1 MLYRSMLAFAC
12 LVVGVASASAKAE
25 DAAAAPT
32 ATLICDKTPIETGL
46 SLSRDRIAAGSV
58 TIDGKQIPTWVSRHN
73 SVPADEWARSFLIKV
88 TDPRFQKGAMPA
100 VDIEV
105 TYVHEANTK
114 VEVVADTESGSRVI
128 GAGWGNSKALQTIKI
143 HLDDA
148 YFGARPHGNDPK
160 TLPSD
165 GFDLRINAYAGDFQ
179 LREVEITGVDRK
191 QVADWSRFLS
201 VGGVASESGDF
212 IVAPGGSDKITFDLR
227 NKAMIAT
234 PVKLVL
240 QTFDGGGK
248 VLGRE
253 ERDVTLGAD
262 GSLAVEAPFDAAAR
276 PVGEYAVRLSVKLP
290 GQTVPLLA
298 REQPLVVAGP
308 EDLFIIFDKTPIA
321 RGIEFD
327 RTAVSPVE
335 VTVNGAKR
343 WAWQANAGSQRGGE
357 GWWKSFVFNIT
368 DKRFQNGGRPAVDV
382 IVNYRHVANAP
393 MNVYADTAGGSRE
406 VVGGWGNSTDW
417 QRQNIRID
425 DALFNDTDYG
435 SDPKAVKSD
444 GFDFRVNFNSGD
456 GQLRSIFVRGYPLD
470 AQPGSAPDY
479 RRLLRFDSVD
489 AGRELFIFD
498 PGEKTELKL
507 KLTNLARVPLDAV
520 YSVTL
525 VDDFNNEIWTHRHTV
540 TIAAAGD
547 FDVPAPFD
555 TAGLKQGVYTI
566 RLSLGHEVD
575 GSYAAL
581 IERDVNV
588 MVSERSAIEKTAGK
602 PGDGTFLYGLDS
614 GVESFDERWLQWADF
629 MGVDILRGPGQGHN
643 HTDTDALGR
652 AFAVIG
658 KHNLRATQFFDIP
671 WDEDPARRQ
680 QKWEELAKQAEAITR
695 EFGDKVY
702 YYELGNEPDLTYFYP
717 GPIEEYAK
725 GFAIVAKAIKR
736 GDPQSL
742 VMNGGLCFAGEEGDR
757 RARRLVEVIDP
768 KALDG
773 WAYHAHGPGAG
784 AERNG
789 YERLRAVAAKYGK
802 ADRPYMET
810 ESGVS
815 ARSPMQI
822 RVQART
828 ATQKLVYSQSVGLD
842 AFMWFRLNITGGDGD
857 YTSTLNVHEPRPV
870 VLSYRTT
877 ARTLKGLRFV
887 RKIELPDSAAEAY
900 LFAEPAGE
908 RRALVYW
915 TDGRGGQLATM
926 GLGGP
931 VTNLAG
937 RDLFGNPLPQTGGE
951 AGIVTTAVENDPAYL
966 TWSGGDVAKIAPL
979 RPILLTDAVATVT
992 PGGRDEIVVKVRN
1005 DSDRPMNATLIAAAA
1020 PETGVTPVDAEKNVT
1035 VPPRATTEVRVAL
1048 ETAPS
1053 ANVVRWPNRWAVFT
1067 GMAGGSVDPR
1077 AIKDVPQTIEA
1088 NGKTLRAS
1096 IVRLKDGSINLA
1108 VVGGTYKERT
1118 EAICVAEIDSPD
1130 ARTIRV
1136 GAAADWWM
1144 AWFVN
1149 GQPVYDTLEQGNGGP
1164 QSLLAHQFDMP
1175 LRAGKNLIVARVL
1188 SGSQGFRLTCG
1199 GPQELA
1205 AAKTSAGP
1213 GDDLSLSL
1221 KVGDQ
1226 TIARQRVAL
1235 SRRTVLGASPAPFDG
1250 PIAALGHDE
1259 PAGDL
1264 LEGQI
1269 TNEWAKQP
1277 DSSKW
1282 YKGPDDLSASVWAYA
1297 DTRSLQVL
1305 VAVRDDT
1312 PRAGDDVRLSIAT
1325 PDHAIRTLAASDAK
1339 AAVTRTAGPGGTMWY
1354 RFTIRRTTISSNVV
1368 SINVEV
1374 VDDDFGGVKQTARW
1388 FASQTDPVQW
1398 WQCALP

>member
-1 MLYRSMLAFAC
+1 MLHRSMSVLAC
-12 LVVGVASASAKAE
+12 LIVAVVGVSAKAE
-25 DAAAAPT
+25 PAPPLPT
-32 ATLICDKTPIETGL
+32 ATLVCSETPVEKGL
-46 SLSRDRIAAGSV
+46 SLSRERIAAGTV
-58 TIDGKQIPTWVSRHN
+58 AIDGKQVPAWVSRHN
-73 SVPADEWARSFLIKV
+73 SVPADEWARSFFIKV
-88 TDPRFQKGAMPA
+88 TDPRFQNGAMPA

-128 GAGWGNSKALQTIKI
+128 GNGWGNKKALQTLKI
-143 HLDDA
+143 RLDDA
-148 YFGARPHGNDPK
+148 YFGARAHGGDPK

-165 GFDLRINAYAGDFQ
+165 GFDLRINAFAGEFY
-179 LREVEITGVDRK
+179 LREVKITGVDRT
-191 QVADWSRFLS
+191 QVANWSRFIS
-201 VGGVASESGDF
+201 VGHVASGSGDF
-212 IVAPGGSDKITFDLR
+212 IVKPGGSDKITFDVR
-227 NKAMIAT
+227 NKALIAT
-234 PVKLVL
+234 PAKLRL
-240 QTFDGGGK
+240 ETTDGGGK

-253 ERDVTLGAD
+253 ERDVTLAAD
-262 GSLAVEAPFDAAAR
+262 STLAVDASFDAADR
-276 PVGEYAVRLSVKLP
+276 PVGEYAVRLSVQLP
-290 GQTVPLLA
+290 GQAAPLLA

-308 EDLFIIFDKTPIA
+308 EDLFIVFDQTPIA

-327 RTAVSPVE
+327 RTAVSPME

-343 WAWQANAGSQRGGE
+343 WTWQANSGSQRGAE

-368 DKRFQNGGRPAVDV
+368 DKRFKNAGRTAVDV

-393 MNVYADTAGGSRE
+393 MNVYADTASGSRE
-406 VVGGWGNSTDW
+406 VVGGWGNSPDW

-435 SDPKAVKSD
+435 SDPKEAKSD
-444 GFDFRVNFNSGD
+444 GFDLRVNFNSGD
-456 GQLRSIFVRGYPLD
+456 GQLRSLFVRGYQLD
-470 AQPGSAPDY
+470 AQPGSQPDY
-479 RRLLRFDSVD
+479 RRLLRFDTVD

-498 PGEKTELKL
+498 PGEKTDLKL
-507 KLTNLARVPLDAV
+507 KLTNLARVALQAV

-525 VDDFNNEIWTHRHTV
+525 VDDFNNEIWTHRHTATV
-540 TIAAAGD
+540 AAASD
-547 FDVPAPFD
+547 FDVPVPFD

-566 RLSLGHEVD
+566 RLSLGHEAD
-575 GSYAAL
+575 GKYAAL

-588 MVSERSAIEKTAGK
+588 MVSERAPIEKTASK

-614 GVESFDERWLQWADF
+614 GVESFDDRWLQWADF
-629 MGVDILRGPGQGHN
+629 MGVDILRGPGHGHD
-643 HTDTDALGR
+643 HADADALRR
-652 AFAVIG
+652 AFDAIG
-658 KHNLRATQFFDIP
+658 KHNLRASQFFDIP
-671 WDEDPARRQ
+671 WDNDANRRQ
-680 QKWEELAKQAEAITR
+680 QRWDELAKKAEEITR

-757 RARRLVEVIDP
+757 RARRLVEVIDT
-768 KALDG
+768 KALGG

-784 AERNG
+784 AERNA
-789 YERLRAVAAKYGK
+789 YEKMRAVAAKYDK

-828 ATQKLVYSQSVGLD
+828 ATQKLVYAQSVGLD

-877 ARTLKGLRFV
+877 ARTLKALRFV

-900 LFAEPAGE
+900 LFAEPAGD
-908 RRALVYW
+908 RRALVFW
-915 TDGRGGQLATM
+915 TDGRGGQLATIA
-926 GLGGP
+926 LGGP

-937 RDLFGNPLPQTGGE
+937 VDLFGNPLRQTGGE
-951 AGIVTTAVENDPAYL
+951 AGIVTAAVENDPAYL
-966 TWSGGDVAKIAPL
+966 TWTGGDIAQIAPL
-979 RPILLTDAVATVT
+979 RPILLTDPVATVT

-1005 DSDRPMNATLIAAAA
+1005 DSDRPMNATLIASAS
-1020 PETGVTPVDAEKNVT
+1020 PETGVTPADAEKNVT
-1035 VPPRATTEVRVAL
+1035 VAPRSTSDVKVVLATVPL
-1048 ETAPS
+1048 

-1067 GMAGGSVDPR
+1067 GMAGGAVDPQ
-1077 AIKDVPQTIEA
+1077 AIKDVPQTLQAGDTAI
-1088 NGKTLRAS
+1088 RAK
-1096 IVRLKDGSINLA
+1096 IVRLKDNVIDLASITGA
-1108 VVGGTYKERT
+1108 IKERS

-1136 GAAADWWM
+1136 GAGADWWM

-1149 GQPVYDTLEQGNGGP
+1149 GQPVFDTLEQGNSGP

-1175 LRAGKNLIVARVL
+1175 LRAGKNLIVVRVL

-1221 KVGDQ
+1221 KVGAE
-1226 TIARQRVAL
+1226 TIARQRVILA
-1235 SRRTVLGASPAPFDG
+1235 RRTVLHASPAAFDG

-1269 TNEWAKQP
+1269 INEWAKQP

-1282 YKGPDDLSASVWAYA
+1282 YKGPADLSASIWAYA
-1297 DTRSLQVL
+1297 DARSLQVM
-1305 VAVRDDT
+1305 VSVQDDT
-1312 PRAGDDVRLSIAT
+1312 PRDGDGVRVSIAG
-1325 PDHAIRTLAASDAK
+1325 PDGATRTITATDAG
-1339 AAVTRTAGPGGTMWY
+1339 ADVTRTLGTAGVTWY
-1354 RFTIRRTTISSNVV
+1354 RFVIARATIPSKVV
-1368 SINVEV
+1368 SINVTL
-1374 VDDDFGGVKQTARW
+1374 VDDDFGGVKQTASW
-1388 FASQTDPVQW
+1388 FPPASSPAQW
-1398 WQCALP
+1398 WQCVLP